1 MKLRIR
7 AEREYK
13 GWLIRL
19 FYGPEIAYLVLGIR
33 GLKAEIEFPS
43 DWHEERRAWVR
54 LGFGLFTLAVS
65 FPWRWVVPDEY
76 QCSGPTYGF
85 SFFMDGLYL
94 HWGKCKGKRTDP
106 MKVIQMPW
114 GWRHRKHE
122 ILGQPE
128 SHPYTYLLR
137 SGEVQERIATIK
149 PEKRLWLRP
158 WLPFRRESRY
168 IDVEFNAEVGERSGS
183 RKGGCIGCDFEML
196 AGESPLGALR
206 RMELSRKF

>member
-1 MKLRIR
+1 MRLRVL

-19 FYGPEIAYLVLGIR
+19 FNGPEIAYLVLGIR

-43 DWHEERRAWVR
+43 DWHEARRAWVR
-54 LGFGLFTLAVS
+54 LGFGLFTLAFS

-85 SFFMDGLYL
+85 SFFMDGLLL

-168 IDVEFNAEVGERSGS
+168 IDIEFNGEVGERSGS
-183 RKGGCIGCDFEML
+183 WKGGCIGCSFDML
-196 AGESPLGALR
+196 AGESPLDALR

>member
-1 MKLRIR
+1 MRLRIR
-7 AEREYK
+7 AERDYK

-19 FYGPEIAYLVLGIR
+19 FNGPEIAYLVLGIR

-54 LGFGLFTLAVS
+54 LGFGLFTLAFS

-85 SFFMDGLYL
+85 SFFMDGLHL

-168 IDVEFNAEVGERSGS
+168 IDIEFNGEVGERSGS
-183 RKGGCIGCDFEML
+183 WKGGCIGCSFDML
-196 AGESPLGALR
+196 AGESPLDALR